1 MVPEGLG
8 RHWCGGGAGG
18 ALAAAAG
25 GWGTVGVAKGG
36 GGVIQAGPR
45 GRGVVG
51 RSWGVCRRGTG
62 RCFPWSLGAVDPW
75 LLARL
80 REKEQAGHLVCPES
94 QSQVQE
100 HDSVQL
106 VLFAVGPHQPLVSL
120 H

>member
-8 RHWCGGGAGG
+8 RHWCGGGSSGCRRG
-18 ALAAAAG
+18 LG
-25 GWGTVGVAKGG
+25 HRRCCGRG

-45 GRGVVG
+45 GRGIVG
-51 RSWGVCRRGTG
+51 RSWGVRRRGKG
-62 RCFPWSLGAVDPW
+62 RCFPWSLRAVDPW

-106 VLFAVGPHQPLVSL
+106 VLFAVGHHQPLVSL